1 MSLSYKIEIQ
11 SEELKKKCFLRISST
26 GEIVFSSRIQLFELF
41 KHHQVDHSGGQEVD
55 QHGDHQ
61 GDDSVD
67 GLDGNLG
74 DDLAGH
80 LGDDHPFLYA
90 RPVCPLN
97 QTWPKVGPNI

>member
-11 SEELKKKCFLRISST
+11 SEELKKRCFLRISST

-41 KHHQVDHSGGQEVD
+41 KHRQADHSGGQEVD

-61 GDDSVD
+61 GDD
-67 GLDGNLG
+67 LD
-74 DDLAGH
+74 GH

-90 RPVCPLN
+90 GSVCPLN

>member
-41 KHHQVDHSGGQEVD
+41 KHRQADHSGGQDVD

-61 GDDSVD
+61 GDDLVD
-67 GLDGNLG
+67 DLDGNLG
-74 DDLAGH
+74 DD
-80 LGDDHPFLYA
+80 HPFLHA
-90 RPVCPLN
+90 GSVCTLN
-97 QTWPKVGPNI
+97 QTWPKVGPDI

>member
-1 MSLSYKIEIQ
+1 MSLSYKIEKQ
-11 SEELKKKCFLRISST
+11 SQLKKKCFLRISST

-55 QHGDHQ
+55 QQ

-74 DDLAGH
+74 DDLDGH
-80 LGDDHPFLYA
+80 LGDDHPFLHA
-90 RPVCPLN
+90 GSVCTLN
-97 QTWPKVGPNI
+97 QTWPKVGPDI